1 MAEIINTFLKGKMNQ
16 DLDSRIIPN
25 GEYREAT
32 NLSISRSESST
43 VGQFENILGN
53 SKISDLSEA
62 PISASADTE
71 IIGSFVDES
80 SNTAYLFATDYDSVQ
95 AVRAPITAECY
106 IVSIDLST
114 QHPTPSVLVQGHF
127 LNFNK
132 SFIFTG
138 INLIENLLFFTDN
151 LNQPRKI
158 NVERASFAGYYTNE
172 DQISVAKYAPYEP
185 ILVMDRVQT
194 SIVGGVTVSPT
205 IVVDN
210 TDNKY
215 DEIKVG
221 DIITNKD
228 KIASL
233 DIDSLVT
240 VIGKPASPAHTLTL
254 SSPITIAN
262 AILVD
267 FSRPSMTNQ
276 ASTRMSNHSGGAI
289 ASITGTGVDR
299 VYKIDGP
306 SLALDF
312 LYSGLNGIP
321 RIGDLVS
328 SSSGGAIPE
337 DTRVSSVTVV
347 DDSTLSNVKQS
358 ISVKLN
364 KETTLVQANVLSISD
379 NPNYDAFWKGD
390 VDFLEDKFV
399 RFSYR
404 FKFVDNEYSLIAPWS
419 QVMFIPKQYGQFGGG
434 TVSPTQDMD
443 DAYKSTIV
451 SWFENNI
458 NNILLKVPMPYA
470 NGQLMGRELNVSAV
484 DILFKE
490 SDGLAVQVLET
501 IVMPSVDTAF
511 PTISFYDGLHGEDVI
526 KSFLEYN
533 YASTKPYKTLPSN
546 QITRVSDKVPV
557 RALAQEVIGNRI
569 VYGNYRDRHTSP
581 SSIAFSA
588 TAGNKSVG
596 FDNYTQYPK
605 HQLKQNRTYQVGFVL
620 SDRYGRQSDVILSSY
635 DSVPNKSGS
644 SVFHPYNSS
653 TDQDNGDGLMTA
665 WLGNALKVQLDAA
678 ISSTANLALGEP
690 GLYSLDNPL
699 VVDNPLGWF
708 SYKIVVK
715 QQEQEYYNAYLPG
728 FINGYPVTEG
738 IETGKSFFTTLAS
751 DNINKIP
758 RDLKQVGPSD
768 TEYNSSEILTIRVN
782 NPSLVSNNTP
792 WNKQYYPSNL
802 SQRVLSIATARDM
815 EIQAIPFVAI
825 SPAGE
830 YGTSAGAIPWGTTA
844 PVSSMYNTDSNP
856 FVTKINQSANTN
868 NEIGGKVDGIA
879 HLKSTTPFL
888 SVAETDPVYSLL
900 DIYWETSL
908 SGNLGTL
915 NSLVNAQYGGVVSA
929 DFAPNQVFLESTAA
943 QAVVGTG
950 FNFKNSAGTNIAS
963 GITKNYITVTDGRG
977 IVVPDGTFLLEP
989 NGVEWVIKTG
999 INKTF
1004 LYDTD
1009 VANEESSTGIY
1020 TLTANVTYNGLTDNI
1035 VLENFSLG
1043 NVAPTV
1049 TNCSIVPLTGLTSVD
1064 TDIYTFTAVN
1074 GSADITK
1081 DTEQLV
1087 WSLDP
1092 SASNINNL
1100 NAWFEFVDS
1109 SVGALTVKSSYSLV
1123 PNQAY
1128 TVPVLATDANGN
1140 GLSGVCVVSFTVIG
1154 PRVNRALCEGWQTSV
1169 VTNCGDALHVQFLE
1183 SATTEF
1189 FGGVTVNNKYYA
1201 PNTINN
1207 TYNVLQLSQTV
1218 TNTTGKLKQ
1227 GTLYI
1232 QGELENSVPATGT
1245 NVSVRYTIQVDL
1257 DSTPLNT
1264 WQQAQDSTTNSVIFN
1279 EVISGGAGA
1288 PLLGSRHTFTQPGQY
1303 RILTQEVEQFSGVN
1317 NSCTYQNQDTTLIF
1331 NFGDDNYHTGS
1342 NPCVGSPA

>member
-80 SNTAYLFATDYDSVQ
+80 SNTAYLFATDHDSAQ
-95 AVRAPITAECY
+95 AARAPITAECY

-185 ILVMDRVQT
+185 ILVMDRNTTTITGADPSSATITPT
-194 SIVGGVTVSPT
+194 SMGT
-205 IVVDN
+205 I
-210 TDNKY
+210 
-215 DEIKVG
+215 EVG
-221 DIITNKD
+221 DIITDNNK
-228 KIASL
+228 INGLA
-233 DIDSLVT
+233 IGPLVT
-240 VIGKPASPAHTLTL
+240 VIGIPAGETTLTL
-254 SSPITIAN
+254 SE
-262 AILVD
+262 AILVPDNTKMD

-276 ASTRMSNHSGGAI
+276 ASTRMSNHSGGDNYTV
-289 ASITGTGVDR
+289 SITGTGIATE
-299 VYKIDGP
+299 YKINGGT
-306 SLALDF
+306 SLDF
-312 LYSGLNGIP
+312 LYSGVNGIP
-321 RIGDLVS
+321 KVGDLVS
-328 SSSGGAIPE
+328 SITPLGAIPVN
-337 DTRVSSVTVV
+337 TRVASVTVV
-347 DDSTLSNVKQS
+347 DDSAAPPEQS
-358 ISVKLN
+358 ISITLN
-364 KETTLVQANVLSISD
+364 KAPLATVTHLSISD

-419 QVMFIPKQYGQFGGG
+419 QVMFIPKQYSQFGGG

-546 QITRVSDKVPV
+546 QTTRVSDKVPV

-699 VVDNPLGWF
+699 GWF

-715 QQEQEYYNAYLPG
+715 QQEQEYYNVYLPG
-728 FINGYPVTEG
+728 FINGYPVLEGTEA
-738 IETGKSFFTTLAS
+738 GKSFFTTLAS

-782 NPSLVSNNTP
+782 NPSLVSDNTP

-815 EIQAIPFVAI
+815 EIQAIPFVAS

-830 YGTSAGAIPWGTTA
+830 YGTSAGAIPWGITA

-868 NEIGGKVDGIA
+868 NEIGGKVLASTIR
-879 HLKSTTPFL
+879 STTPFL

-950 FNFKNSAGTNIAS
+950 FNFKNSAGTDIAS

-1049 TNCSIVPLTGLTSVD
+1049 TNCPIAHLTGLTSVD

-1087 WSLDP
+1087 WSIGSGNP
-1092 SASNINNL
+1092 NNT
-1100 NAWFEFVDS
+1100 NWFEFVDS

-1128 TVPVLATDANGN
+1128 IVPVLATDANGN
-1140 GLSGVCVVSFTVIG
+1140 GLSGVCVVNFTVIG

-1169 VTNCGDALHVQFLE
+1169 VTNCGNALHVQFLE
-1183 SATTEF
+1183 SATTEI
-1189 FGGVTVNNKYYA
+1189 FGGVTVNSEYYA

-1232 QGELENSVPATGT
+1232 QGELENLVYAAGT
-1245 NVSVRYTIQVDL
+1245 SVSVQYTIQVDL

-1264 WQQAQDSTTNSVIFN
+1264 WQQAQDSTTNSVIYN
-1279 EVISGGAGA
+1279 EVISGVGNGTF
-1288 PLLGSRHTFTQPGQY
+1288 PGSKHTFTQPGQY
-1303 RILTQEVEQFSGVN
+1303 RILTQAVKQFFNGN
-1317 NSCTYQNQDTTLIF
+1317 DSCTYQNTDTTLIF
-1331 NFGDDNYHTGS
+1331 NFGDDNYNGGS